1 MPVAVVTGASA
12 GIGRA
17 IVRAFADAGYDVAL
31 LARGQAGLDETA
43 LEVVSR
49 GRRALAIPTDVAD
62 FEAVREAARRTEEEL
77 GEIDVWINNAMSTIF
92 SPVKDLT
99 AEQLHRA
106 TAVTYYGQVHGTM
119 AALEHMRPRDR
130 GRIISVGSAL
140 AYRSIPLQAAYCGA
154 KFATRGFL
162 EALRCELIHDRSNV
176 ALTEVHMPGVN
187 TPQFDWCRNHLP
199 FRPQPVA
206 PIYQPE
212 VCAKAVL
219 KVARATTPPRHK
231 VVGSWNWLLVHGN
244 KVMPGI
250 FDHYAARTAVDGQQT
265 DEEAGDG
272 PWNLFEPVDDR
283 PERTRAA
290 RGRFDDMT
298 GGVRNKKFLV
308 TLPKVATDLGASI
321 IDRARVSLSPR

>member
-49 GRRALAIPTDVAD
+49 GRRALAISTDVAD

-92 SPVKDLT
+92 SPVKDLEP
-99 AEQLHRA
+99 EQLHRA

-119 AALEHMRPRDR
+119 VALEHMRPRDR

-176 ALTEVHMPGVN
+176 LLTEVHMPGVN

-199 FRPQPVA
+199 FRPQPVR

-219 KVARATTPPRHK
+219 KVAQATTPPRHK
-231 VVGSWNWLLVHGN
+231 FVGSWNWLLVHGN

-250 FDHYAARTAVDGQQT
+250 FDHYAARTAVEGQQT

-321 IDRARVSLSPR
+321 IERARVSLSPR